1 MEKVLV
7 NEKIPINFVG
17 KSSVEV
23 LPFYSGKWEK
33 KAENEH
39 LEINDKIYE

>member
-1 MEKVLV
+1 MGKVLADV
-7 NEKIPINFVG
+7 KISINFVG

-33 KAENEH
+33 KAEKEH
-39 LEINDKIYE
+39 LKINDKIYE

>member
-7 NEKIPINFVG
+7 NEKISINFVG

-23 LPFYSGKWEK
+23 FAFLFW
-33 KAENEH
+33 
-39 LEINDKIYE
+39 